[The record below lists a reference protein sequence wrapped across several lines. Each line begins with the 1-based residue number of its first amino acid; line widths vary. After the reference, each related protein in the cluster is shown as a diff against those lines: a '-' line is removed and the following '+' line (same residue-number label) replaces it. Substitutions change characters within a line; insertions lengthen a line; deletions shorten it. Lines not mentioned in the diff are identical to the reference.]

1 MHNYFL
7 KMNARRLKNE
17 ENLIHIDARRIKLQT
32 HTGMTLLQLQLSIHM
47 TQTPFFVITT
57 YRQLFFN
64 TGRGIFFKSWDYIMF
79 FINLFCKCYRH
90 NCFQMNVDHNSL
102 TVESPFIVASVI
114 IILSHGKTFIENK
127 PSRLN
132 LYMKTLLFLNIV

>member
-1 MHNYFL
+1 
-7 KMNARRLKNE
+7 MNARRLKNE

-64 TGRGIFFKSWDYIMF
+64 TGCGIFFKSWDYIMF
-79 FINLFCKCYRH
+79 FINLFCKY
-90 NCFQMNVDHNSL
+90 
-102 TVESPFIVASVI
+102 
-114 IILSHGKTFIENK
+114 
-127 PSRLN
+127 
-132 LYMKTLLFLNIV
+132 